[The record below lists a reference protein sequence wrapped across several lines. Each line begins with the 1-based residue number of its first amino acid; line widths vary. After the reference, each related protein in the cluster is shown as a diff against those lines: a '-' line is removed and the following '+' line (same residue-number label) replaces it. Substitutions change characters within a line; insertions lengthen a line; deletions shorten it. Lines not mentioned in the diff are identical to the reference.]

1 MGGNTLNYKE
11 DRMVHVGHDNYL
23 TVSLVAVILDPV
35 SSHAKRVK
43 EEAGRQGKLI
53 VATSGHK
60 TRSIVVLTN
69 SQVVATALSPGALWK
84 RVKEYKK

>member
-1 MGGNTLNYKE
+1 
-11 DRMVHVGHDNYL
+11 MVHVGHDNYL

-43 EEAGRQGKLI
+43 EDAGRQGKLI

-84 RVKEYKK
+84 RVKEYKKKGDC